1 MVNEMGKDRK
11 GWSKE
16 EKAATTI
23 GEKIGGGGV
32 VLMGGG
38 RQLFIVDTFGHE
50 KTLAFARAGGV
61 EGSTGSTGSASRT
74 GRTSGCGSM
83 GL

>member
-1 MVNEMGKDRK
+1 
-11 GWSKE
+11 
-16 EKAATTI
+16 
-23 GEKIGGGGV
+23 
-32 VLMGGG
+32 MGGG

-74 GRTSGCGSM
+74 GRTSWYGSIK
-83 GL
+83 L